1 MASVDV
7 SQLSK
12 AEHDELSCA
21 YAALLLHDGEI
32 EITVSL
38 LTSNEDNKKAW
49 GKTKISVCHL
59 VFHCQT
65 IIKFKSLM
73 IFLG

>member
-12 AEHDELSCA
+12 AEHDELACA

-32 EITVSL
+32 EITVSNEQRL
-38 LTSNEDNKKAW
+38 EESTEAVIPWSNKPNLNMNPKRY
-49 GKTKISVCHL
+49 
-59 VFHCQT
+59 
-65 IIKFKSLM
+65 IIFV
-73 IFLG
+73 G

>member
-12 AEHDELSCA
+12 AEHDELCCA

-38 LTSNEDNKKAW
+38 DSA
-49 GKTKISVCHL
+49 TKLH
-59 VFHCQT
+59 
-65 IIKFKSLM
+65 
-73 IFLG
+73 

>member
-38 LTSNEDNKKAW
+38 LRSTDVKR
-49 GKTKISVCHL
+49 
-59 VFHCQT
+59 
-65 IIKFKSLM
+65 
-73 IFLG
+73 

>member
-12 AEHDELSCA
+12 AEHDELACA

-32 EITVSL
+32 EITVSIERTL
-38 LTSNEDNKKAW
+38 QTS
-49 GKTKISVCHL
+49 
-59 VFHCQT
+59 
-65 IIKFKSLM
+65 
-73 IFLG
+73 

>member
-12 AEHDELSCA
+12 AEHDELACA

-32 EITVSL
+32 EITVSK
-38 LTSNEDNKKAW
+38 E
-49 GKTKISVCHL
+49 
-59 VFHCQT
+59 QT
-65 IIKFKSLM
+65 LKESTVAVFKSHHQPTLKM
-73 IFLG
+73 NPKQYIICVG

>member
-12 AEHDELSCA
+12 QEHDELVCA
-21 YAALLLHDGEI
+21 YAALLLHDDGL

-38 LTSNEDNKKAW
+38 PPAPLKCYCI
-49 GKTKISVCHL
+49 G
-59 VFHCQT
+59 
-65 IIKFKSLM
+65 
-73 IFLG
+73 

>member
-38 LTSNEDNKKAW
+38 LTSNKEINEA
-49 GKTKISVCHL
+49 
-59 VFHCQT
+59 
-65 IIKFKSLM
+65 
-73 IFLG
+73 

>member
-12 AEHDELSCA
+12 AEHDELACA

-32 EITVSL
+32 EITVSNASP
-38 LTSNEDNKKAW
+38 TSLQ
-49 GKTKISVCHL
+49 S
-59 VFHCQT
+59 
-65 IIKFKSLM
+65 
-73 IFLG
+73 

>member
-12 AEHDELSCA
+12 AEHDELACA

-32 EITVSL
+32 EITVSYFRQPL
-38 LTSNEDNKKAW
+38 
-49 GKTKISVCHL
+49 
-59 VFHCQT
+59 
-65 IIKFKSLM
+65 
-73 IFLG
+73 

>member
-12 AEHDELSCA
+12 AEHDELCCA

-32 EITVSL
+32 EITVSTLTTAFCEYGYIFMNISGL
-38 LTSNEDNKKAW
+38 LKHINRSR
-49 GKTKISVCHL
+49 C
-59 VFHCQT
+59 
-65 IIKFKSLM
+65 
-73 IFLG
+73 

>member
-12 AEHDELSCA
+12 AEHDELCCA

-32 EITVSL
+32 EISVSYLILHDTVMVGRGY
-38 LTSNEDNKKAW
+38 A
-49 GKTKISVCHL
+49 
-59 VFHCQT
+59 
-65 IIKFKSLM
+65 
-73 IFLG
+73 